1 MVPSFF
7 PRAHVNNTAS
17 VKAVSRQCLFLS
29 SNGSGGSCSLS
40 EEWDI
45 FWALCE
51 TVTNSWSRNVFWVHK
66 KHFRMLPQKTLQ
78 FGPQPATSVT
88 SAFGIQTR
96 RDSHI
101 VGQPE
106 AKTYGLVFPTHL
118 PIGPIHFVRRTCQV
132 EVFNSY
138 CAGHYMTLP
147 GLLQFCTM
155 QFQIFDLL
163 AWGSSMVEPKK
174 HIFLFCSIPIFAF
187 TSVHTKST
195 RRNHNFMWSKSANA
209 QECIPA
215 SLHPCLF
222 SPPLPERQSFLF
234 VLQVSMS

>member
-1 MVPSFF
+1 
-7 PRAHVNNTAS
+7 
-17 VKAVSRQCLFLS
+17 
-29 SNGSGGSCSLS
+29 
-40 EEWDI
+40 
-45 FWALCE
+45 
-51 TVTNSWSRNVFWVHK
+51 
-66 KHFRMLPQKTLQ
+66 MLPQKILQ

-106 AKTYGLVFPTHL
+106 ATTYGLVFPTHL

-138 CAGHYMTLP
+138 CAGHYMTLH

-155 QFQIFDLL
+155 QFQISTYWHEGA
-163 AWGSSMVEPKK
+163 AWLSLKNT
-174 HIFLFCSIPIFAF
+174 FCLFCSIPIFAF

-195 RRNHNFMWSKSANA
+195 RRNHKFM
-209 QECIPA
+209 
-215 SLHPCLF
+215 
-222 SPPLPERQSFLF
+222 
-234 VLQVSMS
+234 